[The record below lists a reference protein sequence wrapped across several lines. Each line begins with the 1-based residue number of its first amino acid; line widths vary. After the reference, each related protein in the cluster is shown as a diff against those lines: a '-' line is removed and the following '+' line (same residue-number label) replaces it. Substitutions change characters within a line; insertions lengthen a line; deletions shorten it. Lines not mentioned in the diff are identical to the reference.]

1 MENKGENLR
10 IKKNTLNILRRVS
23 SEQRVLVL
31 KPVPIPICLKGII
44 CAVRCSCWR
53 VRAAASQPPSA
64 EILRSSP
71 AEAGQRS
78 PSNSETRASERARAS
93 VTVTSCPD
101 LHLHLTP
108 TLTSTSTSTLSTALT
123 STATSSTFLSR
134 DTVTK
139 VELQSVDKVCT
150 VFNHVVPHL
159 LKTLLPKHLT
169 IVMVKMEVN
178 VHLYYNSG

>member
-1 MENKGENLR
+1 MMENKGENLR

-23 SEQRVLVL
+23 SEQRVL

-108 TLTSTSTSTLSTALT
+108 TLTSTYTSTLSTAVT

-139 VELQSVDKVCT
+139 VELQSVDNVCT
-150 VFNHVVPHL
+150 VLNHILWYLIYRRLCCQNILNNDGQNRGERPL
-159 LKTLLPKHLT
+159 A
-169 IVMVKMEVN
+169 
-178 VHLYYNSG
+178 